1 MKNIAEPAPTECS
14 ACGACFA
21 VCPVHAVSWNSS
33 GVFLRAQVDDTR
45 CIGCGKCQSV
55 CHRFSQPPAE
65 SIYSHRQVFAG
76 ASKNEQVLAR
86 STSGGAAYE
95 LARTALRNGY
105 FIIGSVYDAAEQRAK
120 HVIVQNEEEL
130 QALCGSKYIPSD
142 LSEIWTKISPEQKYL
157 VVGTPCQIA
166 GMRAAAR
173 QRHTEEQFV
182 FVDFFCHGNS
192 SVLVW
197 NEYLDYL
204 KKQLGGTPETVQ
216 FRCKE
221 RGWHT
226 FLLKASSG
234 KAVYYGEGAHD
245 PFYALFL
252 SEVSIDKD
260 CFACRFRFDQIAADI
275 RVGDFWGEKYQQ
287 NNKGVS
293 VILAQTECGAQ
304 WLEKLQQEGSMQLQ
318 PCDFEELRRLK
329 EGNDHGRKPIPPFY
343 DEAMRRLQENGLES
357 AAQYA
362 ADCQRKNRIRSR
374 IGRILRR
381 LKIRR

>member
-1 MKNIAEPAPTECS
+1 MKNIEESASRACS

-21 VCPVHAVSWNSS
+21 VCPTNAVSWNSA
-33 GVFLRAQVDDTR
+33 GVFLRAQVEQTR

-55 CHRFSQPPAE
+55 CHRFSQPLAE

-76 ASKNEQVLAR
+76 ASKSEEVLAR

-95 LARTALRNGY
+95 LARAALKNGY
-105 FIIGSVYDAAEQRAK
+105 FVIGSVYDATEQRAK
-120 HVIVQNEEEL
+120 HRIVQNEQEL

-142 LSEIWTKISPEQKYL
+142 LSEIWSKISPEQKYL
-157 VVGTPCQIA
+157 VIGTPCQIA
-166 GMRAAAR
+166 GMRAVAK
-173 QRHTEEQFV
+173 QLHSDGQFV

-197 NEYLDYL
+197 NKYLDYL
-204 KKQLGGTPETVQ
+204 QEKLGGAPETVQ

-234 KAVYYGEGAHD
+234 RAVYYGEGIHD

-252 SEVSIDKD
+252 SEASIEKD
-260 CFACRFRFDQIAADI
+260 CFSCRFRFDQIASDI
-275 RVGDFWGEKYQQ
+275 RVGDFWGKKYQQ

-293 VILAQTECGAQ
+293 VILAQTDCGMQ
-304 WLEKLQQEGSMQLQ
+304 WLEKLQQEDSMMLQ
-318 PCDFEELRRLK
+318 PCDFEELRCLK
-329 EGNDHGRKPIPPFY
+329 EGSDHGRKPIPPFC
-343 DEAMRRLQENGLES
+343 EETMRRLQESGLE
-357 AAQYA
+357 AAAKYA
-362 ADCQRKNRIRSR
+362 VDGQKRNQLKSR
-374 IGRILRR
+374 IGRVLRR
-381 LKIRR
+381 FKVR